1 MGLYPGY
8 DQWDDNIHYVE
19 IGDPGQGGFNGVSN
33 IARIQ
38 LANRTEYLRQ
48 RSVEHTGNLSNPHS
62 VTKSQIGLSNV
73 MNATQL
79 QLLQNLGDL
88 TDKDAARLNLDVYQR
103 STIDS
108 AVAALMRKD
117 SNLSDLAD
125 KPTARTNLD
134 VYSKGETTTITNQK
148 LVKASNLSDLANKT
162 TSRTNLD
169 VYSKGEVTTYLNGK
183 ANKTHYH
190 PEIFS
195 WVKTADPTDT
205 KNYGYLKLGPQS
217 GYDLIIQWGV
227 VLAYWG
233 ARTWNYPMTFPH
245 AVYSIV
251 GSEGVGGDS
260 DTTTL
265 FKISTKS
272 QFITSSEQYITR
284 EASFIAIGC

>member
-8 DQWDDNIHYVE
+8 DQWDENIHYVE
-19 IGDPGQGGFNGVSN
+19 VNDPGQGGFNGVSN

-48 RSVEHTGNLSNPHS
+48 RSVEHTGNLSNPHA
-62 VTKSQIGLSNV
+62 VTKTQIGLSNV
-73 MNATQL
+73 MNAAQL

-108 AVAALMRKD
+108 AVSALMRKD

-148 LVKASNLSDLANKT
+148 LVKASNLSDLTNKMT
-162 TSRTNLD
+162 ARSNLD
-169 VYSKGEVTTYLNGK
+169 VYNKASVNAYLAGK
-183 ANKTHYH
+183 ANTTHYH

-195 WVKTADPTDT
+195 WVRITDPTDT
-205 KNYGYLKLGPQS
+205 KNYGYLKLGSQS

-227 VLAYWG
+227 VFAYWG
-233 ARTWNYPMTFPH
+233 ERAWYYPTTFPH
-245 AVYSIV
+245 GVYAIV

-265 FKISTKS
+265 FKLSTKS
-272 QFITSSEQYITR
+272 QFKTSSEQYITR
-284 EASFIAIGC
+284 EASFIAIGV